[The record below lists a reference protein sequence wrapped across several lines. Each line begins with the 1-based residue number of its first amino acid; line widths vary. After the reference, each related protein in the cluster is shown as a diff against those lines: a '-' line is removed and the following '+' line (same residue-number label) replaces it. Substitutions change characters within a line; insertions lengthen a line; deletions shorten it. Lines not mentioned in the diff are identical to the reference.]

1 MYSILLSLFP
11 LISLIL
17 SGYFLKQKNFLNDG
31 FWVGAE
37 KLNYYILFP
46 AMLFGNL
53 ASATIELHLV
63 KTIGLVL
70 LGVLSIVC
78 IGLYALRTIYKTE
91 SAQFGVYMQSMVR
104 FNTYM
109 GLAIVA
115 TLFHQQGMIILAI
128 ALAMSIPVV
137 NIGINQ

>member
-70 LGVLSIVC
+70 LGVLSIV
-78 IGLYALRTIYKTE
+78 
-91 SAQFGVYMQSMVR
+91 YM
-104 FNTYM
+104 
-109 GLAIVA
+109 L
-115 TLFHQQGMIILAI
+115 
-128 ALAMSIPVV
+128 
-137 NIGINQ
+137 